1 MDTVSS
7 VIGLI
12 GNAGQ
17 ANYAAS
23 KAGLLG
29 FTKSVARELSSRKVT
44 CNAIAPGFVRTDM
57 TDVLGEKMQE
67 EILKMVPLKDMG
79 EAEEVA
85 GLALYLA
92 SSEARYITGQVIA
105 IDGGMT
111 M

>member
-1 MDTVSS
+1 M
-7 VIGLI
+7 I
-12 GNAGQ
+12 
-17 ANYAAS
+17 
-23 KAGLLG
+23 G
-29 FTKSVARELSSRKVT
+29 FTKSVARELSPRKVT

-79 EAEEVA
+79 EVEEVA
-85 GLALYLA
+85 NLALYLA
-92 SSEARYITGQVIA
+92 SPEARYITGQVIA